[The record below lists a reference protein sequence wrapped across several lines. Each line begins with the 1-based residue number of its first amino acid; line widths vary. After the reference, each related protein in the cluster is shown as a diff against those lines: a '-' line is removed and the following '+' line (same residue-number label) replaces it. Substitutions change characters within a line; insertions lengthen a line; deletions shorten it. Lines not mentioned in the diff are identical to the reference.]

1 MKYGMFESHLEAIG
15 FLIAGAAVSG
25 VIIWGGV
32 LWLIWIVI

>member
-15 FLIAGAAVSG
+15 FLVAGAAVSG
-25 VIIWGGV
+25 VIVWGV